1 MATLFLPLMH
11 KPISTLV
18 ARLALLSACLTQLAV
33 AATPAPQI
41 RLQDGR
47 AALYVDGAPFTILG
61 AQVNNSSNYP
71 EALKKVWP
79 AIADIH
85 ANTVEVPVAWEQIEP
100 VEGKFDFSFVD
111 TLLAQA
117 REDKV
122 RLVLLWFGTWKNTG
136 PSYSPE
142 WVKLNNTR
150 FPRMVD
156 KDGKLSYCLTP
167 NSEETLQ
174 ADKKAFVALMSHL
187 KKVDSE
193 QHTVIMVQ
201 VENEVGTY
209 GTVRDFG
216 AVAQATFAKAV
227 PAAVLQHQKSPVA
240 LAKTGSWAQ
249 VYGDYADEY
258 FHAYSIAS
266 FIEEVA
272 KAGRAVY
279 DLPMYVN
286 NSLRDSTP
294 AMAPWKNNFSSGG
307 PNFDVIDIYKA
318 VAPHLDFVGPDLYN
332 QDSAKL
338 GSTLDL
344 FQRKDNPL
352 MVPEMSNAQPYARY
366 VYQILGRGALGVAP
380 FGMDYSDYNNFPLG
394 SKIAGKAMIEPY
406 GKIFGVFGSM
416 QKQWAQWAFEGKTY
430 GLSEGDDRKDQSLD
444 MKHQWTLKASFRE
457 WQFGER
463 SWGGAPKDFPAG
475 TESPNGG
482 VAVAQTSDN
491 EFVVAGQNLRLRI
504 ESTTQKPNSWMYARV
519 EEGHFDGA
527 GQWVMERNWNGDQT
541 DWGINLTDQPVI
553 LKIKMGRF

>member
-1 MATLFLPLMH
+1 MPKFYSKFFSSL
-11 KPISTLV
+11 
-18 ARLALLSACLTQLAV
+18 LLSGSCLTHLAM

-41 RLQDGR
+41 RVQDGR
-47 AALYVDGAPFTILG
+47 AALFVDGAPFTILG

-79 AIADIH
+79 VIADMQ

-117 REDKV
+117 REHKV
-122 RLVLLWFGTWKNTG
+122 RLVLLWFATWKNTG
-136 PSYSPE
+136 PSYAPE
-142 WVKLNNTR
+142 WVKLNNAR

-174 ADKKAFVALMSHL
+174 ADKKAFAALMGHL
-187 KKVDSE
+187 KQVDSE
-193 QHTVIMVQ
+193 HHTVILVQ

-216 AVAQATFAKAV
+216 AVAQAAFDQAV
-227 PAAVLQHQKSPVA
+227 PAAVLQLQKSPVA
-240 LAKTGSWAQ
+240 LAKTGSWAK

-286 NSLRDSTP
+286 DALRDSTP
-294 AMAPWKNNFSSGG
+294 AVAPWKNNFSSGG

-318 VAPHLDFVGPDLYN
+318 AAPHLDFVAPDLYN
-332 QDSAKL
+332 QDSSKL
-338 GSTLDL
+338 GATLDL

-352 MVPEMSNAQPYARY
+352 MVPEMSNAATYARY
-366 VYQILGRGALGVAP
+366 IYQILGRGSMGVSP
-380 FGMDYSDYNNFPLG
+380 FGMDYTDYNNFPLG
-394 SKIAGKAMIEPY
+394 SKISGKEMIEPF
-406 GKIFGVFGSM
+406 GKIFAVFRSM
-416 QKQWAQWAFEGKTY
+416 QRPWAQWAFEGKTY
-430 GLSEGDDRKDQSLD
+430 GLAEGDDRKDQLLTLA
-444 MKHQWTLKASFRE
+444 HNWQLKASFRE

-463 SWGGAPKDFPAG
+463 SWGGAPKEFPAG

-482 VAVAQTSDN
+482 LSIAQINNN
-491 EFVVAGQNLRLRI
+491 EFVVVGQNVRLRI
-504 ESTTQKPNSWMYARV
+504 ESTAADASRWMNARV
-519 EEGHFDGA
+519 EEGHFDAA
-527 GQWVMERNWNGDQT
+527 GQWVMERVWNGDQI
-541 DWGINLTDQPVI
+541 DWGINLTNQPVI
-553 LKIKMGRF
+553 LKIRMGKY